1 MKSNQDDKQQ
11 LIERCYNEYEDN
23 ADELNKVREFEHEYL
38 PQNALWWYTRQ
49 SFVHKMLNKALR
61 TQDIELLFLFR
72 FLIHDIYEQLKR
84 SQCHARITVY
94 RGQVMSDKE
103 LKTLQ
108 RSVNKMISINS
119 FFSTSVESSKA
130 MKFLNA
136 PNISN
141 DLHPVLFVI
150 EAYPYVN
157 ITKPFADISSHSR
170 YNEEEVLFMVG
181 CVFRLIDIRQNGQ
194 IWIIYMQLCDDDE
207 NDMQDLFQHMKKQ
220 YAGADKEVGLR
231 SFAAVLYQMGK
242 YDLAKMVY
250 HRLLN
255 ELSSNDPMLSSIYRS
270 LGMIAEEKSEYNTSL
285 EWYQKSLKSQMR
297 INPSNHVDIGGI
309 YCCIGVVYKKK
320 GDYDQAMDY
329 YFKAVELFHKAHD
342 DNHLDMASF
351 YNNIAIIYNIQK
363 QFAEAL
369 TFYERMLS
377 IETDHLPADHPN
389 LGMSYNNIGLVHY
402 STGDYNL
409 AMDYFKQSLENKL
422 KSLPTEHPLVAKSYV
437 NMGRVYEAQKKFRQ
451 ALEYFQKAAAI
462 RHEALPSNH
471 PDVIKI
477 DEDIQR
483 VSSKFM

>member
-1 MKSNQDDKQQ
+1 MKSTEDDKRQ

-23 ADELNKVREFEHEYL
+23 YNQLTIVQEFEREYL

-49 SFVHKMLNKALR
+49 SFVHEMLNKALR

-84 SQCHARITVY
+84 CQCHSRIRVY
-94 RGQVMSDKE
+94 RGQTMSKKE
-103 LKTLQ
+103 LETLQ
-108 RSVNKMISINS
+108 RSIHQMISINS
-119 FFSTSVESSKA
+119 FFSTSVDCEKA
-130 MKFLNA
+130 KSFLNV
-136 PNISN
+136 PSISN
-141 DLHPVLFVI
+141 DLHLVLFVI

-157 ITKPFADISSHSR
+157 TTKPFADISSYSA
-170 YNEEEVLFMVG
+170 YNEGEVLFMVG
-181 CVFRLIDIRQNGQ
+181 CVFRLIDIRQDGRT
-194 IWIIYMQLCDDDE
+194 WMIYMRLCDDDE
-207 NDMQDLFQHMKKQ
+207 HDMQDLFQHMKKE
-220 YAGADKEVGLR
+220 YTGGDKEVGLK
-231 SFAAVLYQMGK
+231 SFGTVLYKMGK

-255 ELSSNDPMLSSIYRS
+255 ELSLDDPMLSSVYRS
-270 LGMIAEEKSEYNTSL
+270 LGMIAEDNGEYNTSL
-285 EWYQKSLKSQMR
+285 EWYQKSLQSQMR

-320 GDYDQAMDY
+320 GDYDKAMDC
-329 YFKAVELFHKAHD
+329 YFKAIELFHKAHD
-342 DNHLDMASF
+342 DNHPDMASF

-363 QFAEAL
+363 QYSEAL

-377 IETDHLPADHPN
+377 IETDHLPADHPD

-402 STGDYNL
+402 SAANYNL
-409 AMDYFKQSLENKL
+409 AMDYLKQSLEIKF
-422 KSLPTEHPLVAKSYV
+422 KSLPPEHPLIAKSYV
-437 NMGRVYEAQKKFRQ
+437 NIGRVYEAQKKFRQ

-462 RHEALPSNH
+462 RYKALPSDH

-477 DEDIQR
+477 DKDIQR